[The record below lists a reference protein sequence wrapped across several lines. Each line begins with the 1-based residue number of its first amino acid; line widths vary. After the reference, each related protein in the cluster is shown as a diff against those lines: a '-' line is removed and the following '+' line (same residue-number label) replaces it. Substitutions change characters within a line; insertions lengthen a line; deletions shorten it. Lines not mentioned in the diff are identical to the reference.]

1 MPVPT
6 IRWENGKVTIIDQTR
21 LPLEEL
27 YIPIENIHQMWEAI
41 KKLRIRG
48 APAIGIAGAF
58 GVYLGVKDY
67 FGNDTAGFLDAFEQ
81 SCRYIESSRPTAVN
95 LFWATA
101 KLRKIVKNVEDKNP
115 EKLKEKI
122 LKRCIQM
129 IEEDNEVCL
138 AIGKN
143 GEKLIKNGYTLLT
156 HCNAG
161 GLATAM
167 YGTALS
173 PMFLARQNGKKI
185 HVYVDETRPLLQGA
199 RITTWEL
206 LHAGINTTLITDN
219 MAATVLRNKKVDMII
234 VGADRIAMNG
244 DTANKIGTLM
254 LGVLA
259 REFDVPLYVAAPIST
274 FDPEAKSG
282 DDIPIEE
289 RGRDEVIYF
298 GEKQTAPEN
307 VDVYNPAFDVTPA
320 EYITGIITEKG
331 IIGKPFKE
339 NIKKILDEFSEKNT
353 SI

>member
-6 IRWENGKVTIIDQTR
+6 IRWEDGRVIIIDQTR
-21 LPLEEL
+21 IPLEEV

-58 GVYLGVKDY
+58 GVYLGIKDY
-67 FGNDTAGFLDAFEQ
+67 FGKDIDGFLEAFEQ

-101 KLRKIVKNVEDKNP
+101 ELRKTVKDTEEKKT
-115 EKLKEKI
+115 EKLKEII
-122 LKRCIQM
+122 LKRCIRM
-129 IEEDNEVCL
+129 IDEDNEVCL

-143 GEKLIKNGYTLLT
+143 GEKLIKDGYTLLT

-173 PMFLARQNGKKI
+173 PMFLARQNGKNI

-206 LHAGINTTLITDN
+206 LHAGIKTTLITDN
-219 MAATVLRNKKVDMII
+219 MAATVLKNKNVDMII
-234 VGADRIAMNG
+234 VGADRITMNG

-259 REFDVPLYVAAPIST
+259 KEFGVPLYVAAPIST
-274 FDPEAKSG
+274 FDPEAKTG

-289 RGRDEVIYF
+289 RDREEVIHF
-298 GEKQTAPEN
+298 GERQTAPDD

-320 EYITGIITEKG
+320 EYITGIITERG
-331 IIGKPFKE
+331 IISKPFE
-339 NIKKILDEFSEKNT
+339 DNIQKTLSE
-353 SI
+353 SSR

>member
-6 IRWENGKVTIIDQTR
+6 IRWEDGRVIIIDQTR
-21 LPLEEL
+21 LPLEEV

-58 GVYLGVKDY
+58 GVYLGIKDY
-67 FGNDTAGFLDAFEQ
+67 FGKDIDGFLEAFEQ

-101 KLRKIVKNVEDKNP
+101 ELRKTVKDTEEKKT
-115 EKLKEKI
+115 EKLKEII
-122 LKRCIQM
+122 LKRCIRM
-129 IEEDNEVCL
+129 IDEDNEVCL

-143 GEKLIKNGYTLLT
+143 GEKLIKDGYTLLT

-173 PMFLARQNGKKI
+173 PMFLARQNGKNI

-206 LHAGINTTLITDN
+206 LHAGIKTTLITDN
-219 MAATVLRNKKVDMII
+219 MAATVLKNKNVDMII
-234 VGADRIAMNG
+234 VGADRITMNG

-259 REFDVPLYVAAPIST
+259 KEFGVPLYVAAPIST
-274 FDPEAKSG
+274 FDPEAKTG

-289 RGRDEVIYF
+289 RDREEVIHF
-298 GEKQTAPEN
+298 GERQTAPDD

-320 EYITGIITEKG
+320 EYITGIITERG
-331 IIGKPFKE
+331 IISKPFE
-339 NIKKILDEFSEKNT
+339 DNIQKTLSE
-353 SI
+353 SSR

>member
-6 IRWENGKVTIIDQTR
+6 IRWEDGRVIIIDQTR
-21 LPLEEL
+21 LPLEEV

-58 GVYLGVKDY
+58 GVYLGIKDY
-67 FGNDTAGFLDAFEQ
+67 FGKDIDGFLEAFEQ

-101 KLRKIVKNVEDKNP
+101 ELRKTVKDTEEKKT
-115 EKLKEKI
+115 EKLKEII
-122 LKRCIQM
+122 LKRCIRM
-129 IEEDNEVCL
+129 IDEDNEVCL

-143 GEKLIKNGYTLLT
+143 GEKLIKDGYTLLT

-173 PMFLARQNGKKI
+173 PMFLARQNGKNI

-206 LHAGINTTLITDN
+206 LHAGIKTTLITDN
-219 MAATVLRNKKVDMII
+219 MAATVLKNKNVDMII

-259 REFDVPLYVAAPIST
+259 KEFGVPLYVAAPIST
-274 FDPEAKSG
+274 FDPEAKTG

-289 RGRDEVIYF
+289 RDREEVIHF
-298 GEKQTAPEN
+298 GERQTAPDD

-320 EYITGIITEKG
+320 DYITGIITERG
-331 IIGKPFKE
+331 IISKPFE
-339 NIKKILDEFSEKNT
+339 DNIQKTISEST
-353 SI
+353 R